1 MGLIPILAD
10 ATMFDF
16 KEKGTENTTT
26 NSIRFRVHAMC
37 TKKEAGLAPLNNTEA
52 DEEALYNNA
61 NVYSGDLKFLPIG
74 D

>member
-1 MGLIPILAD
+1 MLRCSTLKRRALKTPQLTASD
-10 ATMFDF
+10 SESTPCAP
-16 KEKGTENTTT
+16 
-26 NSIRFRVHAMC
+26 
-37 TKKEAGLAPLNNTEA
+37 KKEAGLAPLNNTEA